1 MPKLV
6 STGQITLTDVTDGL
20 YARLSSESHVVPTNT
35 DGSDGSYNGCST
47 TMSILLGRTDD
58 SANWSVTAHA
68 TVGVIGELV
77 GKTYT
82 VSNMTVDAGYVD
94 ITATRVG
101 YPALTSRFSITKARR
116 GFAGP
121 AITLIASKQGFS
133 FVDGIAEPADQSIAF
148 TVVRHNA
155 TEPVVFYATGDTSL
169 VSDDGRLTLMNYAL
183 GVPGVGNGD
192 TAYLDL
198 AQFGNNRQVTIT
210 AVCGDLNATQTVVRL
225 DQSSAAAGA
234 TRNVHRGNWASN
246 TPYQLG
252 DTVIY
257 QGYGW
262 SCTTAHTS
270 SVVVT
275 PPVYPVG
282 FNDNWTLASVKGA
295 DSKSAYLTSSS
306 YVFRIA
312 QDGTVSPSSIALT
325 AVGQN
330 ITGEPTFEVQTGT
343 ATLSGSGGVARTL
356 TAANLTSE
364 QATIKITWDGLE
376 DFVTITKI
384 REGSNGITV
393 VSSNEA
399 HVLPADKDGAVT
411 SYTNSG
417 TTIQV
422 FEGSVALNASSS
434 ATVSAFRV
442 GTITQAPASTITIGA
457 VSYAGTT
464 ATIPNHSAMA
474 NGTDSVVL
482 TIPVTVYRA
491 DGSSIVVNKIQTI
504 SKSKTGAT
512 GAAGTDALTIVV
524 SNEAHTLPASS
535 TGVVSSYT
543 NSGTTIQVFEGAT
556 ALNAVSSIAAN
567 SQFTIG
573 TPVLSPAASITV
585 GNRTYSGT
593 TATVAQHQLMLDGTD
608 SILITYPVSIRR
620 SNGANVTINCSQT
633 ITKSKAGPSGTPGDW
648 VSYVFRESAT
658 KPATPAGTSTL
669 PAGWLDSPPSTYTN
683 PIWMSKATVNGVSG
697 QAGTWSS
704 PVQVTGVDGI
714 QGSPGAD
721 GSYVVFQYAKN
732 TSATTAPTT
741 GWSSTPPTLSVGE
754 FAWMRSGTVIPPATS
769 PASWG
774 TGYRVSGEKGEPGLN
789 GSRTAVLDMY
799 RWSVSAPTTFPSGN
813 STYTWATGQFTA
825 PATLNDWSL
834 TPPAPVAGQTLWIAR
849 TLYSDSLTTATTSIA
864 WSVTT
869 AIPLAAAGTSGTNG
883 TRTAYLELYR
893 WAASVPTT
901 FPSGTSTYTWATGTF
916 TAPGTLNG
924 WSLTP
929 GAAVAGQTLWA
940 CAVTYADTSTT
951 ATSSVTWNTSI
962 AFAIGAA
969 GTNGANAKAAFI
981 TATSQVF
988 QIAKSG
994 TPTPSSVT
1002 LTATGQ
1008 NVTGSPTFTVTSGTA
1023 TLTGTG
1029 NTRSLDASGLTTDAA
1044 TIRIQ
1049 WDGQEDFVTIV
1060 KVREGADGSAGS
1072 QGPQG
1077 PAGTSGSD
1085 GITVVVSNEAHT
1097 LPAASDGTVAAGAPY
1112 TGSGTTIQVY
1122 EGATLLSAVSS
1133 ISGSGQFTIG
1143 TPTQAPASTIAVGGR
1158 TYAGTTATVA
1168 VHSAMVAGTDSVTIT
1183 YPITIRRANG
1193 SNITIDKTQT
1203 ITKSKAGATGS
1214 TGAQGPAGPAVVVT
1228 ANRAL
1233 SFTATDGAL
1242 DNSQAN
1248 IVLTAA
1254 VSGITSPTYAWTFS
1268 GLQTNPTAST
1278 TSSQT
1283 ITAAQFGTSKSA
1295 VVTCTVNGSF
1305 VDQVTIVRL
1314 EKSTAEAGATIGAD
1328 SSNLKSGR
1336 GVNLLFNAGMSL
1348 SAEGFF
1354 AYGGPSIGIN
1364 HPGWCIKD
1372 RGAKY
1377 GTHFIQGTST
1387 SGEGAFYIDS
1397 PNRIPVIP
1405 GKRYEA
1411 YAYTGAHRCRVSFY
1425 IDFYNSAG
1433 ANIGVGTS
1441 RTAINGAVNDEQA
1454 SGGTTLAGYRQI
1466 GEFCTAPA
1474 DAVTARMV
1482 VLKGAT
1488 KTGFSDS
1495 WLFTT
1500 LPYFGEA
1507 GAAQTEPSPWVE
1519 GASGINTQITPS
1531 NVTTYITNAAIG
1543 AAQIG
1548 SLNVGT
1554 ISTAIN
1560 GGTSGSRIEVST
1572 NVIKIFD
1579 GATLRVQLGNLNA

>member
-155 TEPVVFYATGDTSL
+155 TEPVVFYATGDASL
-169 VSDDGRLTLMNYAL
+169 VSDGGRLTLMNYAL

-234 TRNVHRGNWASN
+234 TRNVHRGDWTSN

-262 SCTTAHTS
+262 SCTTTHTS
-270 SVVVT
+270 SVGVT

-295 DSKSAYLTSSS
+295 DSKSVYLTSSS

-312 QDGTVSPSSIALT
+312 QDGTVSPASIALT

-330 ITGEPTFEVQTGT
+330 IAGEPTFEVQTGT

-442 GTITQAPASTITIGA
+442 GTITQAPASTITVGA

-512 GAAGTDALTIVV
+512 GTAGTDALTIVV

-567 SQFTIG
+567 RQFTIG

-633 ITKSKAGPSGTPGDW
+633 ITKSKAGAQG
-648 VSYVFRESAT
+648 A
-658 KPATPAGTSTL
+658 
-669 PAGWLDSPPSTYTN
+669 
-683 PIWMSKATVNGVSG
+683 
-697 QAGTWSS
+697 Q
-704 PVQVTGVDGI
+704 GI
-714 QGSPGAD
+714 QGIQGLKGDDGVTYYTWIKYAD
-721 GSYVVFQYAKN
+721 S
-732 TSATTAPTT
+732 PTT
-741 GWSSTPPTLSVGE
+741 GMSDFPDGKLYLGV
-754 FAWMRSGTVIPPATS
+754 A
-769 PASWG
+769 
-774 TGYRVSGEKGEPGLN
+774 YNKL
-789 GSRTAVLDMY
+789 TAVESTNYADY
-799 RWSVSAPTTFPSGN
+799 SWSLIKGSDGVQGPKGDDGVT
-813 STYTWATGQFTA
+813 TYTW
-825 PATLNDWSL
+825 
-834 TPPAPVAGQTLWIAR
+834 IK
-849 TLYSDSLTTATTSIA
+849 
-864 WSVTT
+864 
-869 AIPLAAAGTSGTNG
+869 
-883 TRTAYLELYR
+883 
-893 WAASVPTT
+893 
-901 FPSGTSTYTWATGTF
+901 
-916 TAPGTLNG
+916 
-924 WSLTP
+924 
-929 GAAVAGQTLWA
+929 
-940 CAVTYADTSTT
+940 YADTSAGAGMSDSPTGKTYIGIAPNKTSAIESTT
-951 ATSSVTWNTSI
+951 AGDYTW
-962 AFAIGAA
+962 
-969 GTNGANAKAAFI
+969 
-981 TATSQVF
+981 
-988 QIAKSG
+988 
-994 TPTPSSVT
+994 
-1002 LTATGQ
+1002 
-1008 NVTGSPTFTVTSGTA
+1008 
-1023 TLTGTG
+1023 
-1029 NTRSLDASGLTTDAA
+1029 SL
-1044 TIRIQ
+1044 I
-1049 WDGQEDFVTIV
+1049 
-1060 KVREGADGSAGS
+1060 
-1072 QGPQG
+1072 QGPKGDQ
-1077 PAGTSGSD
+1077 
-1085 GITVVVSNEAHT
+1085 
-1097 LPAASDGTVAAGAPY
+1097 
-1112 TGSGTTIQVY
+1112 
-1122 EGATLLSAVSS
+1122 
-1133 ISGSGQFTIG
+1133 
-1143 TPTQAPASTIAVGGR
+1143 
-1158 TYAGTTATVA
+1158 
-1168 VHSAMVAGTDSVTIT
+1168 
-1183 YPITIRRANG
+1183 
-1193 SNITIDKTQT
+1193 
-1203 ITKSKAGATGS
+1203 
-1214 TGAQGPAGPAVVVT
+1214 GPAVVV
-1228 ANRAL
+1228 NSSCAL
-1233 SFTATDGAL
+1233 SFTATDGTL
-1242 DNSQAN
+1242 DGSQLD
-1248 IVLTAA
+1248 IVLTAT
-1254 VSGITSPTYAWTFS
+1254 VSGITSPTYVWTFS

-1278 TSSQT
+1278 TNSQT
-1283 ITAAQFGTSKSA
+1283 ITAAQFGAAKSA
-1295 VVTCTVNGSF
+1295 IVTCTVNGSF

-1314 EKSTAEAGATIGAD
+1314 EKSTAAPGATVGAD
-1328 SSNLKSGR
+1328 WNSNLFNRPSNSQLLN
-1336 GVNLLFNAGMSL
+1336 NLLDTSTWVGPSHGGVAGFNPNGSDYEQFRRPRDL
-1348 SAEGFF
+1348 PDGSQGISWHCYPGLYYNN
-1354 AYGGPSIGIN
+1354 AYGWDNPQPNASPAGDADG
-1364 HPGWCIKD
+1364 GWNSDAFPITSS
-1372 RGAKY
+1372 RGY
-1377 GTHFIQGTST
+1377 RFSVWVCHTGGNTGL
-1387 SGEGAFYIDS
+1387 AFL
-1397 PNRIPVIP
+1397 
-1405 GKRYEA
+1405 G
-1411 YAYTGAHRCRVSFY
+1411 C
-1425 IDFYNSAG
+1425 AG
-1433 ANIGVGTS
+1433 GSVRDMGG
-1441 RTAINGAVNDEQA
+1441 GAVNDNPYFVVNSI
-1454 SGGTTLAGYRQI
+1454 SGLVNDRWYLFVGYVHPENRGAEGQTSLSGIYDGTTGAKVATGTDYCWVASATTSIHRAYLYYSAAGSHIDLVWPRVDMLN
-1466 GEFCTAPA
+1466 G
-1474 DAVTARMV
+1474 M
-1482 VLKGAT
+1482 
-1488 KTGFSDS
+1488 
-1495 WLFTT
+1495 
-1500 LPYFGEA
+1500 
-1507 GAAQTEPSPWVE
+1507 EPSL
-1519 GASGINTQITPS
+1519 
-1531 NVTTYITNAAIG
+1531 AALL
-1543 AAQIG
+1543 AM
-1548 SLNVGT
+1548 
-1554 ISTAIN
+1554 
-1560 GGTSGSRIEVST
+1560 GGG
-1572 NVIKIFD
+1572 
-1579 GATLRVQLGNLNA
+1579 